1 LFLKYTY
8 YVFQKDAESSRI
20 RPNRQF
26 CREDNWAN
34 LEFRFFGK
42 FPIPF
47 WLDENLSERAPP
59 PIWTDEYWKRN
70 LVYSVK
76 PFVQFFFC
84 FLTFPSSR
92 FLIYRKIRQNHLI
105 LWLNCLFFIIDGMRY
120 NNDVAKIPR
129 GVCLFSGSGTFI
141 IIGSFNPSYLSLC

>member
-1 LFLKYTY
+1 MFFKKMLSHPGFVQTGSSAERTIERIWSF
-8 YVFQKDAESSRI
+8 VFSENSR
-20 RPNRQF
+20 
-26 CREDNWAN
+26 
-34 LEFRFFGK
+34 FRFDWMRIWVKELLLRFELTNTEKEIK
-42 FPIPF
+42 FT
-47 WLDENLSERAPP
+47 LLS
-59 PIWTDEYWKRN
+59 
-70 LVYSVK
+70 LLCS
-76 PFVQFFFC
+76 FFFFC